1 MFGYDHGGDIYGG
14 LPVRLDFSVNTNPL
28 GLPAEVI
35 AAVRSG
41 AAEDGRYPDPYCRAL
56 RGALARHHGV
66 TPERIV
72 CGAGAADLIMRICA
86 WLRPRRVLVP
96 SPTFS
101 EYARCAALFGAE
113 IREVPLREDRG
124 FAPDETILAA
134 LTPEIDAVFLC
145 QPNNPTGR
153 LWDGELLEQIVKR
166 CRENGTHL
174 IADECFLDFTDAP
187 SLLPRQEEFHRL
199 LILRAFTKFYA
210 MAGLRLGYLICPD
223 GRLAEDIAAYGAAWS
238 VSAPAQRAGLAALT
252 APSWRER
259 TAALVEKERRYL
271 IEALS
276 GMGVTVFPGA
286 ANFLLCRAER
296 EVWKPLLERGI
307 LVRRCGNFTGLNE
320 TYFRI
325 GIKTEA
331 ENRELI
337 EALREVLNG

>member
-1 MFGYDHGGDIYGG
+1 MFGCDHGGDIYGD
-14 LPVRLDFSVNTNPL
+14 LPIRLDASVNTNPL
-28 GLPAEVI
+28 GLPEQVL
-35 AAVRSG
+35 AAVRNG

-86 WLRPRRVLVP
+86 WLRPRRILVP

-101 EYARCAALFGAE
+101 EYARCAALFGAKVQE
-113 IREVPLREDRG
+113 TPLRADRG
-124 FAPDETILAA
+124 FAPDETFLDA

-153 LWDGELLEQIVKR
+153 LWEGELPERIIRR
-166 CRENGTHL
+166 CRENGTYL
-174 IADECFLDFTDAP
+174 MVDECFLDFTDAP
-187 SLLPRQEEFHRL
+187 SLLPRQESYDRL

-210 MAGLRLGYLICPD
+210 MAGLRLGYLVCPD
-223 GRLAEDIAAYGAAWS
+223 RILAEHIAEYGAAWS

-252 APSWRER
+252 APLWRER
-259 TAALVEKERRYL
+259 TAALVGKERRYL
-271 IEALS
+271 TQAL
-276 GMGVTVFPGA
+276 GDMGVTVFPAA

-307 LVRRCGNFTGLNE
+307 LVRRCGNFTGLDD